1 MFISCNNHLKERSK
15 RKKKKVPNDE
25 PMSSQCIK
33 RKKGSKKKVPNDE
46 PCHLN
51 ALKKDQRGKKGKE
64 VKD

>member
-1 MFISCNNHLKERSK
+1 
-15 RKKKKVPNDE
+15 
-25 PMSSQCIK
+25 MSSQCIK
-33 RKKGSKKKVPNDE
+33 RKKGSKKKVFNDE